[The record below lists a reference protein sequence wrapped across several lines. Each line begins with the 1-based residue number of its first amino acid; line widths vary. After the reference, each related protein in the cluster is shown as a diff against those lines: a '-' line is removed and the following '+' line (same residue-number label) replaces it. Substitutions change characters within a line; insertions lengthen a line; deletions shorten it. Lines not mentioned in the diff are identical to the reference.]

1 MHDTSP
7 VAYLSGEVTPLPWQ
21 DFLREFMTPYTLKTR
36 ARGTIRA
43 MEDVVKALTGLTVPS
58 ENSAELLP
66 AIRTTADLTVG
77 TIARYVETMPA
88 TLSPNTVVGRLR
100 VVHILCNYAWKTGR
114 VRINPF
120 LIRPIRQWAKKAP
133 SKRKQFHRPE
143 DIGRV
148 LALMR
153 KHVQERVGYA
163 RWRSHRLLAL
173 TSTLAMTGLRAGEG
187 YHLEVNDLDLEKR
200 LVYVRPKSSHKLK
213 TVESENCVPMPQ
225 ALYDVLAGPDGWLAH
240 RLDAPDGFAI
250 DRGCTWVFPSVYRT
264 AAWTSGSPGTKPRD
278 RMTAVAMECK
288 PPVLGF
294 NPLSLRHSFA
304 SLMVT
309 LGAGPGTL
317 KQLLRHSNEATQ
329 AYYVHRNYEALHRA
343 TADVRY

>member
-1 MHDTSP
+1 MHDNA
-7 VAYLSGEVTPLPWQ
+7 VAYLTGEVTPIPWQ
-21 DFLREFMTPYTLKTR
+21 DFLREFMTPYTVKTR
-36 ARGTIRA
+36 ARGTVRA
-43 MEDVVKALTGLTVPS
+43 MEDVVKSLSALTVPS
-58 ENSAELLP
+58 EAGELVP

-77 TIARYVETMPA
+77 TIARYVDTMPA

-100 VVHILCNYAWKTGR
+100 VVHIICNYAWKTGR

-133 SKRKQFHRPE
+133 SKKKQFHSPE
-143 DIGRV
+143 EIGRV
-148 LALMR
+148 LALMK

-163 RWRSHRLLAL
+163 RWRAHRLYAL
-173 TSTLAMTGLRAGEG
+173 TATLAMTGLRAGEA
-187 YHLEVNDLDLEKR
+187 YYLEIGDIDLERR
-200 LVYVRPKSSHKLK
+200 LIHVRPKAAHRLK
-213 TVESENCVPMPQ
+213 TAESENCVPIPQ

-264 AAWTSGSPGTKPRD
+264 APWTSGSPGTKPRD
-278 RMTAVAMECK
+278 RMVAVGLEAG
-288 PPVLGF
+288 VAGL
-294 NPLSLRHSFA
+294 NPLSLRHSYA

-317 KQLLRHSNEATQ
+317 KQLLRHSNESTQ
-329 AYYVHRNYEALHRA
+329 QYYVHRNYEALHRA
-343 TADVRY
+343 TADVRF